1 MNSVSI
7 FQTAFENRMYSLRME
22 CSAEYPDKPPSIRFT
37 SRINMS
43 CVSSNGAVS
52 IEILQSVQIPNK
64 FCNKKDS
71 KSQSTKSLWKF
82 VYILAKQCRS
92 PFNLTKKS
100 TKITC
105 LTHKRLLCEIDIYSI
120 YLKKFPFNTCWAFCM
135 YFALLHCYYQAITWM
150 GFKNVSTFRWNHA
163 WYQFYRDGNEITLW
177 RPFFKNYAA

>member
-52 IEILQSVQIPNK
+52 IEIFISSNLQSVQIPNK

-71 KSQSTKSLWKF
+71 KSQRVCESLF
-82 VYILAKQCRS
+82 
-92 PFNLTKKS
+92 
-100 TKITC
+100 
-105 LTHKRLLCEIDIYSI
+105 
-120 YLKKFPFNTCWAFCM
+120 
-135 YFALLHCYYQAITWM
+135 
-150 GFKNVSTFRWNHA
+150 TF
-163 WYQFYRDGNEITLW
+163 
-177 RPFFKNYAA
+177 